1 MAECKSLEK
10 QFHTIKD
17 RQIDSQSLTDHND
30 KEFKVLKTKAYVIT
44 WKIHKL
50 HQFNFPEARTCELNW
65 TINKHKY
72 HE

>member
-30 KEFKVLKTKAYVIT
+30 NDKEFKVLKTKAYVIT
-44 WKIHKL
+44 
-50 HQFNFPEARTCELNW
+50 
-65 TINKHKY
+65 
-72 HE
+72 

>member
-44 WKIHKL
+44 
-50 HQFNFPEARTCELNW
+50 
-65 TINKHKY
+65 
-72 HE
+72 